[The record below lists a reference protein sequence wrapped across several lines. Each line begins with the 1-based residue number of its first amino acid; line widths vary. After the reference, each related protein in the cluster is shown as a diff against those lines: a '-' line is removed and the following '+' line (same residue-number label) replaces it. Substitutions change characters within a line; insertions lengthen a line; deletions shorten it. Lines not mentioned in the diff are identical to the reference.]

1 MTFSF
6 SFVLEKEG
14 IMYEELSLN
23 IEAQKKHV
31 RFSYV
36 DVFELF
42 IMRNYTRLFKSHH
55 SV

>member
-36 DVFELF
+36 DMSLSCLLCEIIHVSLRE
-42 IMRNYTRLFKSHH
+42 
-55 SV
+55 